1 MNSKTC
7 ILPTLNKEHPYV
19 PLHLSPDKSILYVIY
34 VIVIDGKANFDELS
48 SQNKQLKLEII
59 LCALRILL
67 ISIAL
72 YVFFPNTF

>member
-7 ILPTLNKEHPYV
+7 IFATLNIEHPYV
-19 PLHLSPDKSILYVIY
+19 PLHVSPDKSILYVIY

>member
-19 PLHLSPDKSILYVIY
+19 PLHVSPDKFILYVIF
-34 VIVIDGKANFDELS
+34 VIVIDGKTNFDELS

-59 LCALRILL
+59 LVSLRILL

-72 YVFFPNTF
+72 YVFFPNSF